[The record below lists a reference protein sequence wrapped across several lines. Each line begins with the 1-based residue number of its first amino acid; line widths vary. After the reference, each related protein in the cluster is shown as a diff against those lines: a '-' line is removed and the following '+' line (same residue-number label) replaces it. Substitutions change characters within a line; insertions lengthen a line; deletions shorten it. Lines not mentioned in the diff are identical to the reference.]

1 MTYLDEPVASA
12 ASTPFE
18 LHAGALRLALRPD
31 LGGAVAGLW
40 HGRQLALTVA
50 VISAIA
56 AGAFKFFATPL
67 PPDEE
72 ESLVGRPED

>member
-40 HGRQLALTVA
+40 HGTTPILRSSEPAALSA
-50 VISAIA
+50 VREA
-56 AGAFKFFATPL
+56 AMYPL
-67 PPDEE
+67 VP
-72 ESLVGRPED
+72 